1 MAFSGSRSAA
11 MVDMNVTPLIDVMMV
26 LLVIFMVT
34 VPMIEVGLP
43 VSLPVAGPEQPT
55 PPERIRLQID
65 DSGQLSWNGQP
76 MPDAALAASLRVE
89 ASRDPQPVIELA
101 TADHAQ
107 YQRFA
112 SVLAETRRAGIDSV
126 GFAMD

>member
-1 MAFSGSRSAA
+1 MAFAGNRTAA
-11 MVDMNVTPLIDVMMV
+11 LAEMNVTPLIDVMMV

-43 VSLPVAGPEQPT
+43 VALPSHGPELPV
-55 PPERIRLQID
+55 PERIRLQID
-65 DSGQLSWNGQP
+65 DAGLLRWNGQP
-76 MPDAALAASLRVE
+76 MPDAALHASLRIE
-89 ASRDPQPVIELA
+89 AARSPQPVIELA
-101 TADHAQ
+101 TADHAP